1 MSLHITA
8 NALMKT
14 YNGKHA
20 VDGVSFTIGE
30 GERVGVIGRN
40 GAGKTTLLQMIA
52 GIAATSGGE
61 LTIAG
66 HVTAIFTLGIGLRDD
81 LTGRENIRIDSEM
94 QGHSAA
100 QTEAFMPAVIA
111 FAELGDFI
119 DRPIRTYSTGMKARL
134 AFSMLVHIDPEILII
149 DEALSV
155 GDANFSR
162 KATAKMRE
170 LAARGRILI
179 LVSHSMAS
187 ISDMCTRC
195 IWMDDGRIRMDGA
208 PDDVTRAYLDAVRE
222 ADDKL
227 LMQRF
232 RSELVDLSYREG
244 WAVQTMHFSDSAG
257 GTALSVLQ
265 TGEAAFL
272 HLDIHAP
279 AKAACHAT
287 LCLSRLDGVHICDS
301 EAGPFTADSSGRI
314 LLQLSLGALP
324 LNYGF
329 YSARCSLYSEGE
341 EVARRSICFE
351 VVNRAPHK
359 GGRPTLVVPF
369 TSHSEKIA

>member
-1 MSLHITA
+1 MTLHITA
-8 NALMKT
+8 QELMKT
-14 YNGKHA
+14 YGDTHA
-20 VDGVSFTIGE
+20 VDRVSFDIRE

-52 GIAATSGGE
+52 GIAAISGGE
-61 LTIAG
+61 LKIAG
-66 HVTAIFTLGIGLRDD
+66 HVTAIFTIGIGLRDD

-94 QGHSAA
+94 QGHTAA
-100 QTEAFMPAVIA
+100 ETKAFMPAVID

-119 DRPIRTYSTGMKARL
+119 DRPVRTYSTGMKARL

-187 ISDMCTRC
+187 ICDMCTRC
-195 IWMDDGRIRMDGA
+195 IWMDNGRIRMDGA
-208 PDDVTRAYLDAVRE
+208 PEEVTCAYLDAVRE

-232 RSELVDLSYREG
+232 QSELVHVSHREG
-244 WAVQTMHFSDSAG
+244 WAIDEMQFSDSAG
-257 GTALSVLQ
+257 GMPLSVLQ
-265 TGEAAFL
+265 TGEKAFL
-272 HLDIHAP
+272 RLGIAAP
-279 AKAACHAT
+279 AGARCDAT
-287 LCLSRLDGVHICDS
+287 LTLSRLDGVHISDS
-301 EAGPFTADSSGRI
+301 HAGPFTADSTGRI
-314 LLQLSLGALP
+314 LLQLDFGALP

-329 YSARCSLYSEGE
+329 YSARCSLSVDGE
-341 EVARRSICFE
+341 EAVRRSICFE